1 MVRADWA
8 IVTGWQKLLLGFALC
23 LPVPA
28 LSVSGLALP
37 LPSAVYRLAVAIVE
51 STESLA
57 GALTGAGADQETR
70 VLAVRPA
77 TTPRRPVS
85 DPPSGSSPRLDRRS
99 APPRASVRVQPAV
112 RRGFGTTP
120 TTRNRATRPAA
131 DAVVRPASV
140 PAEPQTKAAVPAAA
154 AGSAAASPIADSPR
168 VTKEQR
174 SADTV
179 PIQPLTSKPSV
190 TPPPPPSPP
199 PSPPP
204 APTPEPGLLEPVT
217 KPLEPVTKP
226 LEPVAKPLAPVTEVV
241 EPITTPLKPVTGRLE
256 ILSP

>member
-1 MVRADWA
+1 MVRAADWA

-23 LPVPA
+23 LPIPA
-28 LSVSGLALP
+28 LSVSGLAVP
-37 LPSAVYRLAVAIVE
+37 LPSAVYRVAVAIVE

-57 GALTGAGADQETR
+57 GALTGADQETR
-70 VLAVRPA
+70 VLSV
-77 TTPRRPVS
+77 RRPTLIRPLS
-85 DPPSGSSPRLDRRS
+85 DLPSRSSPRLDRRR
-99 APPRASVRVQPAV
+99 APARVSVRVQPAV

-120 TTRNRATRPAA
+120 TKRTRATRPAA

-140 PAEPQTKAAVPAAA
+140 PAEPQTEAGAPAAA
-154 AGSAAASPIADSPR
+154 AGSAAAPPIAGLPG

-179 PIQPLTSKPSV
+179 PIQPPTSGPPV
-190 TPPPPPSPP
+190 TPP
-199 PSPPP
+199 
-204 APTPEPGLLEPVT
+204 PEPGLLEPVT

-226 LEPVAKPLAPVTEVV
+226 LEPVAKSLVPVTEVV
-241 EPITTPLKPVTGRLE
+241 QPITTPLKPVTGRLG